1 MQNSDHDVVI
11 IGAGPVGL
19 AAARM
24 LGLRGHNVA
33 VVERWPELYP
43 LPRAVHFD
51 DEIGRVF
58 GSMDLTSEIE
68 AVSDAVPDHYEW
80 RNAAGEPLLRIDW
93 SGTGPNGWPTAN
105 FFSQPQLEQVL
116 AASLDNMPDVTLI
129 RGADVVDIDERADVV
144 VVGAADTAIATAG
157 KLTQATAVTRTFTAR
172 YVIGCDGANSLVRR
186 HMGASLHDQ
195 GFFFDWLIVDTIPTD
210 DTVWSPQNWQLCDPA
225 RPTTIVSGGPGRRRW
240 EFMRLPGED
249 PAELGTLE
257 KAWELLGAW
266 GRTPADTELERHAIY
281 TFAARWADRW
291 RAGRLAIA
299 GDSAHQMPPF
309 AGQGM
314 CSGLRDAANLTWKL
328 DRVLRGVSEPE
339 LLDTYTSERSL
350 HLQHA
355 IAMSVE
361 LGKVICVL
369 DPEQAAQRDAR
380 MIAGG
385 ADPAVVLPVAARP
398 VLGVGVARA
407 GDGLAGTLAPQFS
420 VTADRTRQL
429 LDAATGYGALLL
441 LAADAPAAAVVG
453 ESLRQALAAGEVA
466 PVTMAAGGSPDLFD
480 HSGAWS
486 QWMTAHEVAA
496 VLIRPDHY
504 IFGAASAIDEA
515 HSLATEY
522 ATCLMTGNATP
533 TPTSGVS

>member
-1 MQNSDHDVVI
+1 MQNTDHDVVI
-11 IGAGPVGL
+11 VGAGPVGL
-19 AAARM
+19 ATARM
-24 LGLRGHNVA
+24 LGLRGHE
-33 VVERWPELYP
+33 VVVLERWPEPYP

-58 GSMDLTSEIE
+58 GSMDLTAEIE
-68 AVSDAVPDHYEW
+68 AVSDPVPDHYEW
-80 RNAAGEPLLRIDW
+80 RNAAGEALLRIDW
-93 SGTGPNGWPTAN
+93 SGSGPNGWPTAN

-116 AASLDNMPDVTLI
+116 AHSLESMPNVTLI
-129 RGADVVDIDERADVV
+129 RGADVVEIEANSDQV
-144 VVGAADTAIATAG
+144 VVGAADTVIDAPGLLA
-157 KLTQATAVTRTFTAR
+157 QAAVVTRRFTAR

-210 DTVWSPQNWQLCDPA
+210 ASVWSPQNWQLCDPA

-249 PAELGTLE
+249 PAELGTSE
-257 KAWELLGAW
+257 RAWELLAAW
-266 GRTPADTELERHAIY
+266 GRTPANTQLERHAIY

-291 RAGRLAIA
+291 RSGRLMIA
-299 GDSAHQMPPF
+299 GDAAHQMPPF

-314 CSGLRDAANLTWKL
+314 CSGLRDAANLSWKL
-328 DRVLRGVSEPE
+328 DRVLRGVSTPA
-339 LLDTYTSERSL
+339 LLDTYTSERGL

-369 DPEQAAQRDAR
+369 DTEQAAQRDSR
-380 MIAGG
+380 MIAGA

-398 VLGVGVARA
+398 VLGPGAVRAVGEL
-407 GDGLAGTLAPQFS
+407 DGTMAPQFAVVVDGS
-420 VTADRTRQL
+420 PQL

-441 LAADAPAAAVVG
+441 IAASESAAEVLDESVRQILAAAEVTPISVAVDG
-453 ESLRQALAAGEVA
+453 Y
-466 PVTMAAGGSPDLFD
+466 PDLGD
-480 HSGAWS
+480 HEGVWSAWMS
-486 QWMTAHEVAA
+486 AHGVAA

-504 IFGAASAIDEA
+504 IFGAISSLDEVA
-515 HSLATEY
+515 ALAADY
-522 ATCLMTGNATP
+522 PACLELSVN
-533 TPTSGVS
+533 